1 MLLGLTKKRLNI
13 KKNIYIYLNFNRIA
27 LNCIT
32 IASLM
37 QSRIAYKKMHMHRM
51 SAYILFTSLL
61 YRFLRH
67 TYTLCVKRF
76 FLFLSSEI
84 YNSMSCRLYCGC
96 FVHIAKLRQNEEEV
110 AAAAAP
116 EDQQDHFNAEPVGSV
131 TPHRGI

>member
-1 MLLGLTKKRLNI
+1 
-13 KKNIYIYLNFNRIA
+13 
-27 LNCIT
+27 
-32 IASLM
+32 M

-96 FVHIAKLRQNEEEV
+96 CFVHIAKLRQNEEEV